1 MSETNG
7 HVTTEQFRDRANRLR
22 TVRSL
27 DEWFAEYDSKLPPDA
42 TKAREKGQK
51 IYVKRRAELESLKT
65 NEAKSVLNHDDRLKF
80 NCSVVVATCA
90 LLSMFLNAMA
100 NYVSLE
106 AYLKGKDGNLSL
118 FLLIGRD
125 ILQTGSFY
133 DVPLLT
139 ITRWATVVFGLMI
152 PPLVLG
158 FFSVA
163 SKAWHRYAKQVDAP
177 TFRAWLSQQSKL
189 SFFVGSA
196 GIFLLLLSLTHCRDG
211 LMLFGMPSTL
221 ALLMALALD
230 YGLVC
235 VEIAK
240 IRAHADK

>member
-7 HVTTEQFRDRANRLR
+7 HVTTEAFRDRANRLR
-22 TVRSL
+22 TIASL
-27 DEWFAEYDSKLPPDA
+27 DNWWREYDSKLPPDA

-51 IYVKRRAELESLKT
+51 FYIRRRAELEASKT
-65 NEAKSVLNHDDRLKF
+65 NEAKTVLNRDDRLKL
-80 NCSVVVATCA
+80 NCSVVVLACA
-90 LLSMFLNAMA
+90 VLSMFLNALA

-106 AYLKGKDGNLSL
+106 AYLRGEVANLSV
-118 FLLIGRD
+118 FLVIGRD
-125 ILQTGSFY
+125 ILQTGDFY
-133 DVPLLT
+133 GVPLLK
-139 ITRWATVVFGLMI
+139 ITRCAAVLFGVMI

-163 SKAWHRYAKQVDAP
+163 SKAWHRYAKQVEAP
-177 TFRAWLSQQSKL
+177 SFWKWLQQQSKL

-221 ALLMALALD
+221 ALLMAIAVD